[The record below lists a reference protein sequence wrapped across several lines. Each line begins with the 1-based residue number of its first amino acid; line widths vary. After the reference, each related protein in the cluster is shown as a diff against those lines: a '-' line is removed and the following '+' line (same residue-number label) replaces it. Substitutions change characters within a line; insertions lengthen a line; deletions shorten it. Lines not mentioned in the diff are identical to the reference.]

1 MSVCGERECTF
12 TQASVR
18 EGEGAEGLAAAKR
31 SEPGPKAGLQFCV
44 LVTGTTKSMFA
55 SLDTSARSSLSRDE
69 GSNEQRTPC
78 QRRGDK
84 KANVR
89 VSLRTTEKC
98 TPATSKA
105 GGVHVRRVF
114 RMLCKRKK
122 FQFSTRCAETRDETQ
137 NARFRGHP
145 LEKTSL
151 TMLPAF
157 AGPITGERSSPF
169 AATPEGKGTAADKSG
184 SVPWCSGDRVV
195 GNSLADSVTL
205 LLQARKNRD
214 EERSQH
220 TDISGLLEGQK
231 RCVRATPRTRRGQGR
246 G

>member
-1 MSVCGERECTF
+1 MSAAFFEC
-12 TQASVR
+12 
-18 EGEGAEGLAAAKR
+18 
-31 SEPGPKAGLQFCV
+31 
-44 LVTGTTKSMFA
+44 
-55 SLDTSARSSLSRDE
+55 SA
-69 GSNEQRTPC
+69 N
-78 QRRGDK
+78 
-84 KANVR
+84 A
-89 VSLRTTEKC
+89 
-98 TPATSKA
+98 
-105 GGVHVRRVF
+105 
-114 RMLCKRKK
+114 KK

-151 TMLPAF
+151 TMLPAV

-220 TDISGLLEGQK
+220 TDISGLLAGQK
-231 RCVRATPRTRRGQGR
+231 RCVRATPRARRGQGR